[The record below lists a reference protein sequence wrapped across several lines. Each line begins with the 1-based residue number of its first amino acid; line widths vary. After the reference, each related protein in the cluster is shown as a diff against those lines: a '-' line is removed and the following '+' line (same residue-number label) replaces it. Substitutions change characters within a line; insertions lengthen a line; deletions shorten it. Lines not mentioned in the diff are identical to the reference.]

1 MGPWLASALRLAAL
15 LLYLASLFLVPF
27 QTNHPGAAWWGIG
40 ILLLGWMTV
49 LGGPVA
55 WLANPLAL
63 YALVRMRKYPRK
75 CTLFCLFA
83 VLVAPDSY
91 RAIGMSFGFDSKRD
105 IVAGTIHALGAGA
118 YVWFASLVVML
129 AAAALH
135 LRLQARG
142 EAGAPLSPRTLCGG
156 GRRCAAFT
164 VIALAAA
171 VTAYGCHAWWANH
184 ENERLAGIVRAELEG
199 IAVPAGSQFV
209 YEEAEASRAC
219 RTATVTRLFASDLE
233 PAHVCDALSRVLTA
247 QGWESY
253 YGCRQLTY
261 QQRPG
266 TRPSYSFSRLD
277 ARVLPGTFGIF
288 LTARPK
294 DAWGNLFMLSGFGE
308 SEAVPLTRQ
317 LGRSFFT
324 IRVFYTEDRP
334 LRERLCPQDGTRCD
348 CIQKSLWEWRFASGR
363 RFSRSE

>member
-1 MGPWLASALRLAAL
+1 MGPWLASALRVAAL
-15 LLYLASLFLVPF
+15 SLYLASLFLIPF
-27 QTNHPGAAWWGIG
+27 HTNHPNLDWWGIG
-40 ILLLGWMTV
+40 ILLLGWMA
-49 LGGPVA
+49 GNAA

-63 YALVRMRKYPRK
+63 YAFVRMRRYPGR
-75 CTLFCLFA
+75 CALLCVVA
-83 VLVAPDSY
+83 VLVAFDAY

-105 IVAGTIHALGAGA
+105 IIAGTIHTLGAGA
-118 YVWFASLVVML
+118 YVWFASLAVML

-135 LRLQARG
+135 LRLHSRG
-142 EAGAPLSPRTLCGG
+142 ETAVPFSLHALCGRG
-156 GRRCAAFT
+156 MRCAMFAAC
-164 VIALAAA
+164 VLAAGVAALAYQVRSAKL
-171 VTAYGCHAWWANH
+171 
-184 ENERLAGIVRAELEG
+184 ENERLAGMVRTELAS
-199 IAVPAGSQFV
+199 IALPAGSQFV

-277 ARVLPGTFGIF
+277 ARVLPGTFGMF
-288 LTARPK
+288 FTARPK

-308 SEAVPLTRQ
+308 SEAVPLARQ